1 MPTTLNDRVRT
12 HRRNLRASGLR
23 PIQIWVP
30 DTRRAGFA
38 EECIRQS
45 KVVAHSTSEQEL
57 TEFVESA
64 SEDEWE

>member
-1 MPTTLNDRVRT
+1 MLTTLNDRVRA
-12 HRRNLRASGLR
+12 HRRNLRAFGLR

-30 DTRRAGFA
+30 DTRPAGFA

-45 KVVAHSTSEQEL
+45 QVVAHSTSEQEL